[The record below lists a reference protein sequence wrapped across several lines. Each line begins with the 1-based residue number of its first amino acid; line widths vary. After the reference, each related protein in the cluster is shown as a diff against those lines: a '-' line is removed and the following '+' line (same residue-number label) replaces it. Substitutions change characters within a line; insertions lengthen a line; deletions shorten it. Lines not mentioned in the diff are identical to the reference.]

1 MAIIDYEKELK
12 DIQSQLD
19 TLEKRKKEIVADIKK
34 QFSESKTTN
43 YGVIQVQITAP
54 YFTLEFDL
62 EKFKEDNKEL
72 YEQYLIP
79 VSKASIVKVVV
90 QKTKENKQ

>member
-62 EKFKEDNKEL
+62 EKFKEENKEL

-79 VSKASIVKVVV
+79 VSKSSIVKVVV
-90 QKTKENKQ
+90 QKTKESKQ